1 MKLHI
6 RLFFLSL
13 LLIVLAIVG
22 VQMMNFSPSE
32 ALIAQSEATA
42 YFITFVGVILSFRWF
57 KMRATPVAQGEDVPE
72 KNLEYQKKVLYILF
86 GINVL
91 NALILIFSQK
101 ESIQMM
107 VGISLIVLLISPHI
121 FRTMQ
126 EKEILS
132 DDSTQSEAENKE

>member
-6 RLFFLSL
+6 RLFLLSL
-13 LLIVLAIVG
+13 LLIIAAIVG
-22 VQMMNFSPSE
+22 VQMMDFSPSE
-32 ALIAQSEATA
+32 VLVTQSEATA
-42 YFITFVGVILSFRWF
+42 YFVTFVGVVLSFRWF
-57 KMRATPVAQGEDVPE
+57 KMRVTPVAQGEDVPAE
-72 KNLEYQKKVLYILF
+72 NLEYQKKVLYILF

-132 DDSTQSEAENKE
+132 DDNAKSETENKA